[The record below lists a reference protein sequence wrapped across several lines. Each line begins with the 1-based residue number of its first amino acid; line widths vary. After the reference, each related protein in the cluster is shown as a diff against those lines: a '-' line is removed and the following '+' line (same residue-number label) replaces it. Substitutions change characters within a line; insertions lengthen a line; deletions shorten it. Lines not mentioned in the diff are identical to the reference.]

1 MSSSS
6 LSEEQKKRIAENR
19 RKALEKRAALLTQR
33 QQLTSSATSR
43 QSATGKF
50 INLSPQNKHELL
62 PSNARNTSMSQTRPS
77 LHSIGCNVTSRSDVG
92 QHQAKSSASI
102 FTEVDVQ
109 ANSSRID
116 SGTKFLGSSGTGTST
131 NKTLSDSSSIKSF
144 QSSLSKFHRPQNNPS
159 TSTKNSKISEA
170 VSNTANIASKRKEPS
185 RIGGTSNLDGRK
197 AAKEVK
203 GSCVLISR
211 DRFAVVVPY
220 QPQLIGIF
228 KTMPS
233 RKYGKSD
240 FNTCLL
246 N

>member
-6 LSEEQKKRIAENR
+6 LSEEQRKRIAENR

-33 QQLTSSATSR
+33 QQLTSSVTSR

-50 INLSPQNKHELL
+50 INAASQHKHY
-62 PSNARNTSMSQTRPS
+62 ARNASMPQTQLS
-77 LHSIGCNVTSRSDVG
+77 LHSTECNVTSRSDVG
-92 QHQAKSSASI
+92 QAKSSADI
-102 FTEVDVQ
+102 FTEVNGQ

-116 SGTKFLGSSGTGTST
+116 SGTKFLGSSGAGTST
-131 NKTLSDSSSIKSF
+131 NKTLSDSSSINSF
-144 QSSLSKFHRPQNNPS
+144 QSSLLKFCRPQNNPS
-159 TSTKNSKISEA
+159 SSTKNSEIFKA
-170 VSNTANIASKRKEPS
+170 VSNAADITNKGKEPS
-185 RIGGTSNLDGRK
+185 KIGGTSSLDSRK

-203 GSCVLISR
+203 GYCVLISR

-220 QPQLIGIF
+220 EPQLIGIF

-233 RKYGKSD
+233 RKYGKYG

>member
-6 LSEEQKKRIAENR
+6 LSEEQRKRIAENR

-33 QQLTSSATSR
+33 QQLTSSVTSR

-50 INLSPQNKHELL
+50 INADPQHKHY
-62 PSNARNTSMSQTRPS
+62 ARNTSMPQTQLS
-77 LHSIGCNVTSRSDVG
+77 LHSIECNATSRSDIG
-92 QHQAKSSASI
+92 QAKSNADI
-102 FTEVDVQ
+102 FTEVNGQ

-116 SGTKFLGSSGTGTST
+116 SGTKFLGSSGAGTST
-131 NKTLSDSSSIKSF
+131 NKTLSDPSSINSF
-144 QSSLSKFHRPQNNPS
+144 QSSLLKFCRPQNNPS
-159 TSTKNSKISEA
+159 SSTKNSEISKA
-170 VSNTANIASKRKEPS
+170 VSNTADITNKGKEPS
-185 RIGGTSNLDGRK
+185 KIGGTSSLDSRK

-203 GSCVLISR
+203 GYCVLISR

-220 QPQLIGIF
+220 EPQLIGIF

-233 RKYGKSD
+233 RKYGKYG